1 MKVKFNFFSII
12 RAIIIQFIHVDKS
25 LDQSIHW
32 DDPGIGF
39 FLKATT
45 AV

>member
-12 RAIIIQFIHVDKS
+12 RAIIILFIHVDKT
-25 LDQSIHW
+25 L
-32 DDPGIGF
+32 DDPGIGV